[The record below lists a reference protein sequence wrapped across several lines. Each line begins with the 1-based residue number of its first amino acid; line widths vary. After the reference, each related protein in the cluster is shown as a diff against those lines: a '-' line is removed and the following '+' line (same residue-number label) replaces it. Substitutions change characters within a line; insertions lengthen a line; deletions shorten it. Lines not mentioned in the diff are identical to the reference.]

1 MSIQHVE
8 GKHQLADALSRM
20 PTINNISK
28 IQVTDGWWDTLVQA
42 TKEDKEI
49 QEAIN
54 DKQVSLV
61 HGVAV
66 KDAKNKSS
74 NQKPAGLLQPLPI
87 PERRWEHVTLD
98 LVTELPTT
106 SQGHNAIV
114 VFVDK
119 LSKMIH
125 IRPTTEKITAP
136 KVAQLFLEAVF
147 AQHGMPTTLI
157 SDREFAYNNSLNA
170 STNVSPF
177 YLMYG
182 EHPQVPASLLHQKAI
197 TTKVAATEEFATRLQ
212 SVIQAARE
220 KLLVAQNRQKQ
231 YANCKRRDM
240 EYMVGDQVWLST
252 TNLLVK
258 GNRKLGARR
267 IGPFSVAKCIGDVA
281 YELSLPETMRHLHPM
296 FHVSLL
302 KPYIS
307 RPSTFSNP
315 HPTPPLPQVVDDHI
329 EYEVDRILQ
338 KRIIRRGRK
347 VIVEYL
353 VLWKGF
359 PLHEATWEPIGNLTN
374 CANIL
379 QEFKNLCNE
388 DVAS

>member
-20 PTINNISK
+20 PTINNIST

-49 QEAIN
+49 QKAIN

-98 LVTELPTT
+98 LVTTLPTT

-125 IRPTTEKITAP
+125 IRPTTEKVTAP
-136 KVAQLFLEAVF
+136 EVAQLFLEAVF

-157 SDREFAYNNSLNA
+157 SDRGTQFTSLFWKSLFGWFKTKLAFLSAYHPESDGQTERANRTIEEMLRAFTFDEQLEWDRLLPLVEFAYNNSLNA

-182 EHPQVPASLLHQKAI
+182 EHPQVPASLLYQKAI
-197 TTKVAATEEFATRLQ
+197 TTKVAAIEEFAIRLQ
-212 SVIQAARE
+212 SIIQAARE
-220 KLLVAQNRQKQ
+220 KLLVAQN
-231 YANCKRRDM
+231 
-240 EYMVGDQVWLST
+240 
-252 TNLLVK
+252 
-258 GNRKLGARR
+258 
-267 IGPFSVAKCIGDVA
+267 
-281 YELSLPETMRHLHPM
+281 
-296 FHVSLL
+296 
-302 KPYIS
+302 
-307 RPSTFSNP
+307 
-315 HPTPPLPQVVDDHI
+315 
-329 EYEVDRILQ
+329 
-338 KRIIRRGRK
+338 
-347 VIVEYL
+347 
-353 VLWKGF
+353 
-359 PLHEATWEPIGNLTN
+359 
-374 CANIL
+374 
-379 QEFKNLCNE
+379 
-388 DVAS
+388 

>member
-1 MSIQHVE
+1 M
-8 GKHQLADALSRM
+8 LRAF
-20 PTINNISK
+20 
-28 IQVTDGWWDTLVQA
+28 
-42 TKEDKEI
+42 
-49 QEAIN
+49 
-54 DKQVSLV
+54 
-61 HGVAV
+61 
-66 KDAKNKSS
+66 
-74 NQKPAGLLQPLPI
+74 
-87 PERRWEHVTLD
+87 TLD
-98 LVTELPTT
+98 EQLEWDRLLPLV
-106 SQGHNAIV
+106 
-114 VFVDK
+114 
-119 LSKMIH
+119 
-125 IRPTTEKITAP
+125 
-136 KVAQLFLEAVF
+136 
-147 AQHGMPTTLI
+147 
-157 SDREFAYNNSLNA
+157 EFAYNNSLNA

-212 SVIQAARE
+212 SVIQAAKE

-231 YANCKRRDM
+231 HADRKRRDM

-252 TNLLVK
+252 TNLSMK
-258 GNRKLGARR
+258 GNQKLGARR

-281 YELSLPETMRHLHPM
+281 YELSLPETMRHLHLV

-307 RPSTFSNP
+307 RPLTFSNP

-347 VIVEYL
+347 TIVEYL

-359 PLHEATWEPIGNLTN
+359 PLHEATWEPIGNLTH

-379 QEFKNLCNE
+379 QEFKNSCNE